1 MSASE
6 EEMQRHKTVA
16 GSVESDKATK
26 KRPGNVWG
34 HLMDR
39 YKVFGFVV
47 IAAHWAAAVGHLL
60 VTAKVLAPPD
70 NNVNLFVIGML
81 SVVHLAVSVAWWRV
95 PSKPAGLILS
105 TFFVAVLGFGIYEHF
120 LHAGA
125 NNVFMVIPGP
135 WRAPFDASVA
145 LLMALEILGAGLGF
159 QTLRGQGQLR
169 GLPLAT

>member
-1 MSASE
+1 
-6 EEMQRHKTVA
+6 MQRHKTVA

-81 SVVHLAVSVAWWRV
+81 SVVHLAVSVAWWKG
-95 PSKPAGLILS
+95 SKQARGPDP
-105 TFFVAVLGFGIYEHF
+105 VHVLRRRSGVWN
-120 LHAGA
+120 L
-125 NNVFMVIPGP
+125 
-135 WRAPFDASVA
+135 RA
-145 LLMALEILGAGLGF
+145 LLAC
-159 QTLRGQGQLR
+159 RGE
-169 GLPLAT
+169 